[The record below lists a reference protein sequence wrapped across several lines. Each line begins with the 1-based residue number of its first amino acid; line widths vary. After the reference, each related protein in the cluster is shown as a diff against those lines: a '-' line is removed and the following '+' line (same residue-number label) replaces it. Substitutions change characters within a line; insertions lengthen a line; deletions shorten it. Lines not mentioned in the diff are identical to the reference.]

1 MAETMV
7 KLLIV
12 LPLVM
17 SASDA
22 ARPLKDEE
30 VAAAT
35 APWAGTA
42 ALSTNGRL
50 VSVNRIVVSKASAGH
65 SGCTYDSNNSG
76 RRCPC

>member
-12 LPLVM
+12 LALVM

-30 VAAAT
+30 VAAAAA

-42 ALSTNGRL
+42 AHSTNGRL
-50 VSVNRIVVSKASAGH
+50 VSVYRIVVSKASAGH
-65 SGCTYDSNNSG
+65 SGCTYDSNTSG
-76 RRCPC
+76 RRCP